1 MTHMTRCDLIIF
13 DNYVMID
20 NEARWE
26 DNFDKIVVSFLETEN
41 KISFE
46 AKVLSIKWLHAIIY
60 LLSNSC

>member
-26 DNFDKIVVSFLETEN
+26 ENFDKIVVSFLETEN

-46 AKVLSIKWLHAIIY
+46 AKMIARYYLFIIK
-60 LLSNSC
+60 